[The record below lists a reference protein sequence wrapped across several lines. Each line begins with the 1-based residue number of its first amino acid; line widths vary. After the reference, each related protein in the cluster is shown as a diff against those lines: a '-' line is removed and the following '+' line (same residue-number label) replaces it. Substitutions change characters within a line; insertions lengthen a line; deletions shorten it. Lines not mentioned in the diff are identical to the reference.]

1 MEKKKKEEERRCRGG
16 RRNNEIQW
24 NTEVA
29 CFLFIVPY
37 QHGCFCFL
45 LCFVTQSTAIHKSAI
60 GILRKPCCPTF
71 FLHRFAI
78 RQRELWSARV
88 STC

>member
-29 CFLFIVPY
+29 CFLLYHTNMVASV
-37 QHGCFCFL
+37 FL
-45 LCFVTQSTAIHKSAI
+45 L
-60 GILRKPCCPTF
+60 
-71 FLHRFAI
+71 
-78 RQRELWSARV
+78 W
-88 STC
+88 